1 MRCASGLRRPREMPV
16 GFRVLTGEFA
26 HETNTFSVVPTML
39 DNFRRGHLL
48 TANEIPAQR
57 RGTRSSLGAT
67 FEAADKFGWTLIHP
81 LLPPPLT
88 RPALSRPLAHSDDK
102 AKAGCGSDQVVG
114 GQYAVASTGPGLGGP
129 QSRATGGPATI
140 PAYDVVLSFFVS
152 LIPSD
157 PIRTSWPA
165 LIAPFHNSVPLA
177 DTRLVAPIAFYISAA
192 SIDDQ

>member
-1 MRCASGLRRPREMPV
+1 M
-16 GFRVLTGEFA
+16 
-26 HETNTFSVVPTML
+26 
-39 DNFRRGHLL
+39 
-48 TANEIPAQR
+48 
-57 RGTRSSLGAT
+57 
-67 FEAADKFGWTLIHP
+67 
-81 LLPPPLT
+81 
-88 RPALSRPLAHSDDK
+88 
-102 AKAGCGSDQVVG
+102 VG

-192 SIDDQ
+192 SIDLESLGFAQNFLSSCELEAVHYIGVRAFDEEFREDVVFRGIQEKFRKPLA